1 MAYPFIIQNAYTTAV
16 MQTVTIG
23 TRGSALALAQTR
35 WVIARLKEEWPDTEF
50 RLQTITTNGD
60 RNRDSLSQLAQKGDK
75 GFWVKE
81 IEEALTS
88 KRIDIAVH
96 SLKDLPTEQPE
107 SLEISS
113 IPKRVDGRDVLL
125 GREGMKKLADLPKGA
140 CIGTSSIRRKAFL
153 RAYRPDLKLK
163 DLRGN
168 LDTRMAAL
176 GSGEFDAIVL
186 AAAGLIRTE
195 MRNRIDEFIEPDVM
209 LPAPGQGAL
218 ALETR
223 IEDDLSTEVAYAI
236 HDHTTDDRITAER
249 EFLAGLGAGCMAPVG
264 AHATIKGGVLL
275 LEGWV
280 AAIDGSKVIRAES
293 SGDPAECADIGH
305 ELANDVLEQGAKELV
320 EAAQV

>member
-1 MAYPFIIQNAYTTAV
+1 MR
-16 MQTVTIG
+16 TVTVG
-23 TRGSALALAQTR
+23 TRGSTLALAQTR
-35 WVIARLKEEWPDTEF
+35 WVVARLKEEWPDTDF
-50 RLQTITTNGD
+50 RIQTISTKGD
-60 RNRDSLSQLAQKGDK
+60 RNRESLESMAQKGDK

-81 IEEALTS
+81 IEDALLQ

-107 SLEISS
+107 GLEVAS
-113 IPKRVDGRDVLL
+113 IPKRVDARDVLI
-125 GREGMKKLADLPKGA
+125 GKEGMKRLSDLPQGA
-140 CIGTSSIRRKAFL
+140 RVGTSSVRRKAFL
-153 RAYRPDLKLK
+153 RAFRPDLQVI

-168 LDTRMAAL
+168 IDTRLAAL
-176 GSGEFDAIVL
+176 AGDEYDAIIL

-195 MRNRIDEFIEPDVM
+195 MRHRIDEFIEPDIL

-223 IEDDLSTEVAYAI
+223 SGPENDLTIEVAYAI

-264 AHATIKGGVLL
+264 AHASIKGGVLT

-280 AAIDGSKVIRAES
+280 GALDGSQIIRATS
-293 SGDPAECADIGH
+293 IGDPSECADIGA
-305 ELANDVLEQGAKELV
+305 ELAGDVLTQGAQALID
-320 EAAQV
+320 AAHS